1 MSVPAAT
8 ALALWGAAAAAGA
21 PADDVITALQGHGV
35 TAGVRRDGTVTS
47 GPGAALPG
55 PGEAPVGT
63 AALLPLL
70 RSEAP
75 FLVLPREGDVRGL
88 PPRPAALTAA
98 ALSTGAAVVLPVA
111 GLTVVP
117 VDGVWRVY
125 DGAGI
130 LEHLDHVAVR
140 EQLDDA
146 VVAATRIFTAADL
159 GRQAAD
165 DRRRVA
171 DLVDELTVGA
181 PPGTP
186 TRATAL
192 LDRAAA
198 LEAILAVASGDRSA
212 AVTAREWETVDR
224 ALVPLADAARRAR
237 QVAVQLTVRRLL
249 PVPPADRRRES
260 SPAGH
265 ERTD

>member
-21 PADDVITALQGHGV
+21 PADDVITALQWHGV

-55 PGEAPVGT
+55 PGDAPMGT

-70 RSEAP
+70 RPEAP

-98 ALSTGAAVVLPVA
+98 ALSARAAVVLPAA

-125 DGAGI
+125 DGAGTVD
-130 LEHLDHVAVR
+130 HLDHVAVR

-159 GRQAAD
+159 GRQAGA

-171 DLVDELTVGA
+171 TLVDDLTVEV

-186 TRATAL
+186 ARAAAL
-192 LDRAAA
+192 LDRAVQ

-224 ALVPLADAARRAR
+224 ALAPLADAARRAR
-237 QVAVQLTVRRLL
+237 QVAVQLTVRHLL
-249 PVPPADRRRES
+249 PIPAADRRREN
-260 SPAGH
+260 SPAGRD
-265 ERTD
+265 RTN